1 MKQHG
6 FPKSA
11 RLLRRADYRR
21 VYSEGRRRNLDWL
34 VAFLLPTGRAD
45 SRVGLTVPS
54 ALGGAVVRNRIK
66 RRLREAVRRNQS
78 AIGPGWDIV
87 LQPRTAVLAQEFGT
101 IHEAV
106 RKLFEG
112 CAQSARR
119 AANAGEDRGEKSG
132 TTKG

>member
-45 SRVGLTVPS
+45 SRVGLTVPG

-66 RRLREAVRRNQS
+66 RRLREAVRQHRG

-87 LQPRTAVLAQEFGT
+87 LQPRPTVLAQEFGT
-101 IHEAV
+101 VQEAV

-112 CAQSARR
+112 CAQSAQRP
-119 AANAGEDRGEKSG
+119 ANAGDGRGRESK
-132 TTKG
+132 KAQP

>member
-34 VAFLLPTGRAD
+34 VAFLLPTGRTD

-66 RRLREAVRRNQS
+66 RRLREAVRRNRS

-87 LQPRTAVLAQEFGT
+87 LQPRPAVLAQEFGA

-112 CAQSARR
+112 CAQSALR
-119 AANAGEDRGEKSG
+119 AANAGKDGGGESRKTQG
-132 TTKG
+132 

>member
-11 RLLRRADYRR
+11 RLLRRTDYRR

-34 VAFLLPTGRAD
+34 VAFLLPTGRAG
-45 SRVGLTVPS
+45 SRVGLTVPA

-66 RRLREAVRRNQS
+66 RWLREAVRRNRS
-78 AIGPGWDIV
+78 AIGPGWDII
-87 LQPRTAVLAQEFGT
+87 LQPRAAVLTQEFGT

-112 CAQSARR
+112 CAQSAQR
-119 AANAGEDRGEKSG
+119 APNANDRGGQNRK
-132 TTKG
+132 TQA